1 MRSGDG
7 TEADRRETMRGKKTI
22 PFSLNRRNLGKLRST
37 AIAVPKASLF
47 ELPERVL
54 QFGTDPL
61 LRALPAWCIQKAN
74 SQGAFNGRI
83 LAVTSD
89 QSEEAARFSRQ
100 DALFTICER
109 NSNGKQHTAA
119 LSINAAISR
128 VLNESLHWD
137 QILRSVSN
145 PDMQIV
151 IAHTSGTEVVL
162 KKDNVHLQPPKLFP
176 GKLLAVLYHRFRSF
190 NGDPNSGMV
199 IIHVSEGP
207 GEGKRL
213 DAIVLELAHQNGL
226 EIAFLDWLEACNHF
240 CNSMADRLVLG
251 SVTQQQRQEL
261 ERITGYKDEL
271 LLITEAYKS
280 WRIETASKKVQKIL
294 SFSQAGT
301 GVVLSP
307 QLSSFGNMKLIRG

>member
-1 MRSGDG
+1 MS
-7 TEADRRETMRGKKTI
+7 GKKPI
-22 PFSLNRRNLGKLRST
+22 PFALNRRNLKKIRST
-37 AIAVPKASLF
+37 AIAVPNASLF
-47 ELPERVL
+47 ELPERIL
-54 QFGTDPL
+54 QFGTGPL

-74 SQGAFNGRI
+74 IQGLFNGRI
-83 LAVTSD
+83 LAVTGD
-89 QSEEAARFSRQ
+89 QQEEILRFNRQ
-100 DALFTICER
+100 DALFTVCER
-109 NSNGKQHTAA
+109 NSNGKQSTAS

-137 QILRSVSN
+137 QILRSVAN
-145 PDMQIV
+145 PDMQVLITY
-151 IAHTSGTEVVL
+151 TSGTEVVL
-162 KKDNVHLQPPKLFP
+162 KKDNVHLQPPKSFP

-207 GEGKRL
+207 GAGKGL

-226 EIAFLDWLEACNHF
+226 EIAFLDWLETCNHF
-240 CNSMADRLVLG
+240 CNSIADRLVLA
-251 SVTQQQRQEL
+251 SVTQQQQQEL
-261 ERITGYKDEL
+261 EKITGYKDEL